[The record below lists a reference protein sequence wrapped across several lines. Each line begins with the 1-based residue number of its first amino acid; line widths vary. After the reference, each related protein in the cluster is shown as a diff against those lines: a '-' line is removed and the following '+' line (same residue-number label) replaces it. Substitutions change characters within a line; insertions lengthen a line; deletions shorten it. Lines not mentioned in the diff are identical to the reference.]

1 MNSICITGATQAEL
15 QIVDTILQHGG
26 MRPPKPANRDES
38 IDMAVWHRK
47 ALPFLADNS
56 REKICTQPG
65 GLWEQLAGDLFLA
78 NLKSPV
84 WGWADPLSTWLL
96 DFWLNFDPA
105 VKFVLVCSSPEEML
119 AHSISDASQ
128 SVSTE
133 ALIEAWQEHHQEIL
147 RFHHRN
153 PDRSLL
159 VSVADCVANPV
170 DLVETCISR
179 WRLPLDIS
187 GVQTQTSPIDP
198 LALYLASQFCT
209 AYPQTNELQQE
220 VASTLTRLTL
230 GETAD
235 QPPPS
240 KEHVIA
246 SYHHLRDHSV
256 GLRQAQS
263 HIEILTGEKS
273 ALAARQDA
281 LQSEVATI
289 AQARDGQASLA
300 AERHLQIEQLC
311 KTNAENSELLL
322 LELHQ
327 GHLESEHYFQQHEE
341 ALGKIEALTKENSVL
356 AAQQDDLQ
364 SEVAVLA
371 QARNEQTHLTAD
383 RQIQLDTLTQTHT
396 ALTEEKSA
404 LAARRDALQNEVTA
418 LAQARDEQARL
429 AAERQGQIEQLAKT
443 NAENSELLLLEL
455 HQSHLESEHYFQQH
469 EEARS
474 QLQAATVRWQRV
486 LQRNPGLY
494 DYETIEILPAQP
506 DDKGMIAWRVTNFSV
521 AGHQLPLLE
530 FRTLLQE
537 GVAGVVFSR
546 PPKGSLPL
554 VRWPATS
561 DQQGELILMSA
572 DTNADILLDLATS
585 DWRMLQKLIALL
597 VESLSSPIRLQGLG
611 DIESTALAAGLAKFG
626 QSLQKL
632 PETVRYDHV
641 ELKREQVN
649 PDYEHLWFRFNNL
662 SLGDKRWPQFEC
674 RLSCAHV
681 RPHQFGGYPKLE
693 FPEEGSQ
700 APFEA
705 WFIESHDDLG
715 DKLELRFEQPD
726 ELDIATWQRLTDQD
740 HAFIAA
746 LTNQLPAVLA
756 NLKVAGRRLKRP
768 WEDWIDMT
776 KEMQRILVSRTAP
789 RPAVSRR
796 NPIAEFV
803 DQLLN
808 AIRKAMNQG
817 K

>member
-15 QIVDTILQHGG
+15 QIVRNVLQQGG
-26 MRPPKPANRDES
+26 MKPPNPANRDES
-38 IDMAVWHRK
+38 LDMAVWHQK

-56 REKICTQPG
+56 KKKVCTQPG

-78 NLKSPV
+78 NMKSPV

-105 VKFVLVCSSPEEML
+105 LNFVLVCSSPEQML
-119 AHSISDASQ
+119 AHSISDSSQ
-128 SVSTE
+128 PMSAE
-133 ALIEAWQEHHQEIL
+133 ALIAAWHEHHQEIL

-159 VSVADCVANPV
+159 VSVADCIENPV
-170 DLVETCISR
+170 GLVDACISL

-187 GVQTQTSPIDP
+187 GVQPQISHVDP
-198 LALYLASQFCT
+198 LALFLASQFCT

-220 VASTLTRLTL
+220 LAATLTRLTSE
-230 GETAD
+230 ETAD

-240 KEHVIA
+240 TEQVIA
-246 SYHHLRDHSV
+246 NYHHFRDHSE

-263 HIEILTGEKS
+263 NIETLTGEKL

-281 LQSEVATI
+281 LQSEVTAL

-311 KTNAENSELLL
+311 KS
-322 LELHQ
+322 
-327 GHLESEHYFQQHEE
+327 
-341 ALGKIEALTKENSVL
+341 
-356 AAQQDDLQ
+356 
-364 SEVAVLA
+364 
-371 QARNEQTHLTAD
+371 
-383 RQIQLDTLTQTHT
+383 
-396 ALTEEKSA
+396 
-404 LAARRDALQNEVTA
+404 
-418 LAQARDEQARL
+418 
-429 AAERQGQIEQLAKT
+429 

-506 DDKGMIAWRVTNFSV
+506 DDQDKITWRVTNFSF
-521 AGHQLPLLE
+521 AGNQLPVLE
-530 FRTLLQE
+530 FKTVLKD
-537 GVAGVVFSR
+537 GVAGIVFCR
-546 PPKGSLPL
+546 PAKGSSPL
-554 VRWPATS
+554 VRWPAAA
-561 DQQGELILMSA
+561 DQNGDLILISA
-572 DTNADILLDLATS
+572 GTNTDILLNLATS
-585 DWRMLQKLIALL
+585 DWRMLQKLVALL
-597 VESLSSPIRLQGLG
+597 VESLSSPTKLQGLA
-611 DIESTALAAGLAKFG
+611 DIEPAALAASLAKLG

-632 PETVRYDHV
+632 PVTVRYDQI

-649 PDYEHLWFRFNNL
+649 PDYEHIWFRFNNL
-662 SLGDKRWPQFEC
+662 SLGDKRWPQFEF

-681 RPHQFGGYPKLE
+681 RPHQFGDYPKLE

-700 APFEA
+700 APFES
-705 WFIESHDDLG
+705 WFIESRDDFG
-715 DKLELRFEQPD
+715 NKLELRFEQPD
-726 ELDIATWQRLTDQD
+726 ELDMATWQRLTAQD

-746 LTNQLPAVLA
+746 LTNQLSAMLA
-756 NLKVAGRRLKRP
+756 SLKAAGLRLKRP
-768 WEDWIDMT
+768 WEDWINMT

-789 RPAVSRR
+789 HPAVSKR
-796 NPIAEFV
+796 NPVADAIN
-803 DQLLN
+803 QLFK
-808 AIRKAMNQG
+808 AIRKAMSQG